1 MKELERVVGCDGLT
15 EMAQSTW
22 KDIAPNILKQAQLE
36 RQRPTIKLA
45 FDLISDINFNVS
57 SAVTVMTMYI

>member
-15 EMAQSTW
+15 EMARSTW

-36 RQRPTIKLA
+36 RQRPTMKLA
-45 FDLISDINFNVS
+45 FDLISDIEGE
-57 SAVTVMTMYI
+57 